1 MSPTLLGI
9 IGLVVLVVVLFS
21 RMPVGFVMALIGFV
35 GFTYMVSLEAGL
47 SLLAKDV
54 FGIFG
59 SYSLTVI
66 PLFVLMG
73 QIAFHAGISRR
84 LYDSA
89 YTFMGHWPGGLAMAT
104 IGACAGFSAIC
115 GSTNAAAA
123 TMATVALPEMKRYG
137 YDMKLATGTV
147 AAGGSL
153 GILIP
158 PSVIFIV
165 YGIMTEQSIGKL
177 FLSGIF
183 PGILLA
189 SLFLLTIYIWT
200 RLRPELGPRGPRTSL
215 GEKLRALSGLVEMLI
230 IFGLVMGGLFR
241 GVFTPTEAGAIG
253 AFSTLILAIVRRQIN
268 WQGFVQALVET
279 TRISCMVLVIVT
291 GATVFGHFLAITRIP
306 FELAGWVK
314 GLPLPSWGIMGV
326 IIFIYLMG
334 GCFMDALALILLTI
348 PIFFPVA
355 VSLGYDPIWFGVIIV
370 MVTEMGVITP
380 PVGVNVYVVSG
391 VAKDVPLEDIFRG
404 ILPLLLA
411 LITAVILMI
420 LFPQIALFLP
430 GLMRESLESIL
441 PLSLKAGFCSEKHHP
456 LRRVV
461 R

>member
-1 MSPTLLGI
+1 MSPTLIGI
-9 IGLVVLVVVLFS
+9 IGLVILIIVLFS
-21 RMPVGFVMALIGFV
+21 RMPVGFVMALVGVV
-35 GFTYMVSLEAGL
+35 GFSYMVTLEAGL
-47 SLLAKDV
+47 SLLATDI
-54 FGIFG
+54 FDIFG
-59 SYSLTVI
+59 SYSLTVV

-104 IGACAGFSAIC
+104 IGACAGFAAIC
-115 GSTNAAAA
+115 GSTNASAA
-123 TMATVALPEMKRYG
+123 TMATVALPEMKRYR

-158 PSVIFIV
+158 PSVIFII

-177 FLSGIF
+177 FASGIL
-183 PGILLA
+183 PGLLLA
-189 SLFLLTIYIWT
+189 SLFILTIYVWT
-200 RLRPELGPRGPRTSL
+200 RIRPELGPRGPRTSL
-215 GEKLRALSGLVEMLI
+215 KEKLYSLSGVLEMLI
-230 IFGLVMGGLFR
+230 IFSLVMGGLFR
-241 GVFTPTEAGAIG
+241 GFFTPTEAGAIG
-253 AFSTLILAIVRRQIN
+253 AFCTLLLAVIRRQIS
-268 WQGFVQALVET
+268 WQGFVQSLVEA

-314 GLPLPSWGIMGV
+314 GLPLPPWGIMGV
-326 IIFIYLMG
+326 IIFIYLVG
-334 GCFMDALALILLTI
+334 GCFMDSLALILLTI

-391 VAKDVPLEDIFRG
+391 VAKDVPLEVIFKG
-404 ILPLLLA
+404 IFPLLLA
-411 LITAVILMI
+411 LIVAVILMVI
-420 LFPQIALFLP
+420 FPQIALFLP
-430 GLMRESLESIL
+430 SFMR
-441 PLSLKAGFCSEKHHP
+441 
-456 LRRVV
+456 
-461 R
+461 